1 MKKNAALVVA
11 FLCAFFYFMP
21 WGSVVSD
28 PFYIHVVSVAAS
40 AFIVMVC
47 AVLSRA
53 MWSTV
58 IQTVE
63 CVCVIWQSKIIL
75 NWDNETDIFYLLHD
89 DFMILAFGIELLFLA
104 TQTPIYRTIKDA
116 VSDTIRRA
124 FLALVRV
131 YPAQRGMHD
140 THNLK
145 GNN

>member
-1 MKKNAALVVA
+1 MKRNAALVAA

-21 WGSVVSD
+21 WGSVVGY
-28 PFYIHVVSVAAS
+28 PFYIHVASIAAS

-53 MWSTV
+53 MWSTI

-89 DFMILAFGIELLFLA
+89 DFMMLAFGIELLFLA

-116 VSDTIRRA
+116 VSDSLRRA
-124 FLALVRV
+124 FLAIVRV
-131 YPAQRGMHD
+131 YPSERDMHT
-140 THNLK
+140 THNYK
-145 GNN
+145 GHN